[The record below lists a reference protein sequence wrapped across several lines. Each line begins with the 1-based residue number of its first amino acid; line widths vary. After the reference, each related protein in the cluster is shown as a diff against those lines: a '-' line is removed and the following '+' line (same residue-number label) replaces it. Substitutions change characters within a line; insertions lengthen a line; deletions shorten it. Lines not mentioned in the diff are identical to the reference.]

1 MVKQPPATGIPL
13 GMPRSYLKEKKM
25 EVHPKNPPS
34 HNDFEKKITPA
45 QPLPSLSTMKKTFPE
60 PLN

>member
-13 GMPRSYLKEKKM
+13 GMPGSYLKEKKM

-34 HNDFEKKITPA
+34 HNDFVKKITPA
-45 QPLPSLSTMKKTFPE
+45 QPLLSLSTMKKTP
-60 PLN
+60 